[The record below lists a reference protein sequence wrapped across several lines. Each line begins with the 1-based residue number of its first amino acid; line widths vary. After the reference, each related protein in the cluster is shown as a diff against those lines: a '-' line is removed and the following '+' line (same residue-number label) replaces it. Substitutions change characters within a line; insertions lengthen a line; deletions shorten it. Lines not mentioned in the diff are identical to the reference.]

1 MKYKFSIIET
11 YTCTLDLPDGVTPEE
26 FLRRGNDIPYDFWE
40 PNRKS
45 GKIMVNSKIREW
57 SLPDDT
63 EERVFACE
71 EGK

>member
-11 YTCTLDLPDGVTPEE
+11 YTCTLDLPDGVTPED
-26 FLRRGNDIPYDFWE
+26 FRRGNDIPYD
-40 PNRKS
+40 
-45 GKIMVNSKIREW
+45 W